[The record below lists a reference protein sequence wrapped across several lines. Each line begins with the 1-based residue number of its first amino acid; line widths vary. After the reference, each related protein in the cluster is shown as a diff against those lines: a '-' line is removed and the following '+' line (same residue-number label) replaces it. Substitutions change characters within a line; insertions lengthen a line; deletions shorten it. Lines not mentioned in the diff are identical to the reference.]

1 MKTNSKQNRSD
12 AIGFHDKLAPNWSKK
27 YRTGIFKQRLVLWET
42 ILRKY
47 VTNEQVWLDAGCGS
61 GDLSVVL
68 LNYNAK
74 VIAIDAS
81 KNMINSLQARE
92 LNDIPLSNLKASIE
106 DINNLRFLHDD
117 NVDGIVCSSVLE
129 YIHDINSPLSEF
141 HNVLK
146 IGGILIFSLPN
157 KGINVRLIQRFIRKI
172 LGLFSIDV
180 FNYLEYS
187 VTQENKRSVK
197 EILKKNS
204 FDLAEVYSFT
214 PISKF
219 YFLKL
224 LAPTMYIYVAKRIN

>member
-1 MKTNSKQNRSD
+1 MNSKQNPSD
-12 AIGFHDKLAPNWSKK
+12 AIEFHDKLAPNWSTK
-27 YRTGIFKQRLVLWET
+27 YRTGVFKQRLVLWKT

-61 GDLSVVL
+61 GDLSVIL

-81 KNMINSLQARE
+81 KNMIKSLQARE
-92 LNDIPLSNLKASIE
+92 FEDIQISNLRASIE
-106 DINNLRFLHDD
+106 DINDLRFLHED

-129 YIHDINSPLSEF
+129 YIRDINLPLSEF
-141 HNVLK
+141 HNSLK

-157 KGINVRLIQRFIRKI
+157 KGINIRLIQRFIRKI
-172 LGLFSIDV
+172 LDLFSIDV

-187 VTQENKRSVK
+187 ITHENKRSVK
-197 EILKKNS
+197 EILEKNS

-214 PISKF
+214 PISNF

-224 LAPTMYIYVAKRIN
+224 LAPTMYIYVAKKVK